1 VMSPYQKSQ
10 NSNGTHGIYHTNI
23 SKYWFTSK
31 KTLHMTYN
39 TKCRLNQYI
48 NLRMT
53 KEPELMLIQY
63 YVTSSSRQEKTCI
76 KVSISQKHSLTCSKY
91 RKTTNQQNTYKT
103 LCPNKQGQTVKCH
116 SLGTH
121 ICYCY
126 LEINGSLN
134 TSYPCYVQT
143 KNCLVYRSSRVAQST
158 TKRRI
163 CCPTYS
169 STLFNQS
176 TQLQL
181 NHSHRQNP
189 KRNIVHTRESH
200 IGCSDHYGYLPIS
213 ESSHQSRHYYKE

>member
-1 VMSPYQKSQ
+1 
-10 NSNGTHGIYHTNI
+10 
-23 SKYWFTSK
+23 
-31 KTLHMTYN
+31 
-39 TKCRLNQYI
+39 
-48 NLRMT
+48 MT

-63 YVTSSSRQEKTCI
+63 YVTSPSRQEKTCI

-103 LCPNKQGQTVKCH
+103 QCPNKQGQTVKCH
-116 SLGTH
+116 SLSTH

-134 TSYPCYVQT
+134 TSYPCNMQT
-143 KNCLVYRSSRVAQST
+143 KNCLIYRSSRVAQST

-200 IGCSDHYGYLPIS
+200 IGCTNHYGYLPIS
-213 ESSHQSRHYYKE
+213 KSSHQSRHYYKE